1 MDPERQNKLIAVGRT
16 LLSEFDAETLLNRI
30 LDVAREV
37 TGARYA
43 ALGILDDRRES
54 LDQFATA
61 GIDAETHAAIGD
73 LPRGRGVL
81 GVLVRDPRPLRMADV
96 GAHAQSYGFPP
107 GHPPMRS
114 FLGVPVLVRG
124 EVWGNLYLTEK
135 QGGAFDADDEEAVVV
150 LADWAAIAIQ
160 NARLYAAVEQRR
172 DELERAVRALE
183 TTTEIARALGGET
196 ELDRILELIAKRGR
210 ALVAARSIVI
220 GLIKDDS
227 VVISATAGEVD
238 ATILGTEVPLEGSAA
253 GHVLGSRRPQRLSE
267 LRHRV
272 QFALGDHIEAEAGLF
287 VPMLFRGGA
296 VGVLEAFDRLEAGP
310 EFSAEDERLLVAF
323 AASAATAVATAQ
335 TAEAEGLQ
343 RSLVASE
350 RERTRWAR
358 ELHDETL
365 QALGGLRV
373 LLAAARRQGDADIL
387 SGAVDEAVE
396 RLTTDIANLRALITD
411 LRPASLDELGPQPA
425 LEALVRRLHD
435 QSGVPID
442 LHVHLDYDAGRT
454 AERHTPA
461 VEDAIYRIVQEAL
474 TNAIKHGAPTSGSVD
489 VDDVDGYVEITVR
502 DDGRGFD
509 TRKRGDGFG
518 LIGMRERVTLLNGAL
533 EVTSAPG
540 AGTTV
545 RARLAARRRPTSDD
559 NAAIPPRAAA
569 G

>member
-1 MDPERQNKLIAVGRT
+1 MDPERQNKLITVGRT
-16 LLSEFDAETLLNRI
+16 LLSELDVDTLLRRI

-43 ALGILDDRRES
+43 ALGILDDRRER
-54 LDQFATA
+54 LDQFSTV
-61 GIDAETHAAIGD
+61 GIDAETRATIGD

-81 GVLVRDPRPLRMADV
+81 GALIRDPQPLRLADL
-96 GAHAQSYGFPP
+96 GAHPQSYGFPL
-107 GHPPMRS
+107 GHPPMTT

-124 EVWGNLYLTEK
+124 EAWGNLYLTEK
-135 QGGAFDADDEEAVVV
+135 AGGEFDADDEEAVVV

-160 NARLYAAVEQRR
+160 NARLYADVQARR
-172 DELERAVRALE
+172 DELERAVRGFE

-196 ELDRILELIAKRGR
+196 EVDRILELIAKRGR

-220 GLIKDDS
+220 GLIKDDA

-238 ATILGTEVPLEGSAA
+238 RAILGTEVPLEGSAA
-253 GHVLGSRRPQRLSE
+253 GHVLESRRPQRLSE
-267 LRHRV
+267 LRDRV
-272 QFALGDHIEAEAGLF
+272 QFALGDHIEARAGLF

-310 EFSAEDERLLVAF
+310 EFTAEDEHLLVAF

-335 TAEAEGLQ
+335 TVEAEGLQ
-343 RSLVASE
+343 RSLRAAE

-373 LLAAARRQGDADIL
+373 LLAAARRQKDPDVLGR
-387 SGAVDEAVE
+387 AVDEAVE
-396 RLTTDIANLRALITD
+396 RLTTDIASLRALITD
-411 LRPASLDELGPQPA
+411 LRPASLDEFGAQPA
-425 LEALVRRLHD
+425 LEALVARLHD
-435 QSGVPID
+435 QWGVPID
-442 LHVHLDYDAGRT
+442 LHVHFDYEAGRT
-454 AERHTPA
+454 GQRHAPE

-474 TNAIKHGAPTSGSVD
+474 TNAIKHGAPTRGSVD
-489 VDDVDGYVEITVR
+489 VADVDGCVEITVR

-509 TRKRGDGFG
+509 TSARGDGFG
-518 LIGMRERVTLLNGAL
+518 LIGMRERVALLDGAL
-533 EVTSAPG
+533 DVTSSPG

-545 RARLAARRRPTSDD
+545 HVRLPGRR
-559 NAAIPPRAAA
+559 RAAA
-569 G
+569 GEVA